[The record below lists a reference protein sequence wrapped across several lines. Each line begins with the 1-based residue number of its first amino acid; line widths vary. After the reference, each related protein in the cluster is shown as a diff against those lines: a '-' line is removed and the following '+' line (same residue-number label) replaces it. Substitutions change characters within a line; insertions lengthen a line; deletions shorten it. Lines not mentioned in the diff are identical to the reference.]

1 MTSTSRGMLRN
12 ERGST
17 IVLVL
22 LLVVLLTITVAAGFA
37 RSSSEQ
43 RTTADMEAQTGA
55 MMVAQSGLE
64 RYLFQVTALPTTFP
78 STQAYTL
85 NGGTANVTLHR
96 MHLTTGPGDP
106 TIYAARSLGR
116 YTRAKRYDARAT
128 VAERSVSQMLQWQ
141 TATIDVD
148 AAFTSLSGLHKN
160 GASGTV
166 SGVDQCNPSNVIA
179 GAAVPDGTHSQSGG
193 VGTPG
198 AYIDGNPDNAPE
210 YMGTPG
216 PGGTAQN
223 EVDID
228 WASIMNGTMLQP
240 DFLVNR
246 TVTPYTG
253 SIPTTAAQYN
263 NWPVVRI
270 NGNLNNADNF
280 NGKGVLIVTGNADLS
295 NISWRGVVLIGGAAE
310 VSGSATRV
318 WGTMVS
324 GLNVKLGMTVPE
336 SSIGNGNFLVQYN
349 SCDISSAL
357 NRLGGWQRI
366 ANTWTDNWP
375 TY

>member
-1 MTSTSRGMLRN
+1 MTSTSRGMSRN

-64 RYLFQVTALPTTFP
+64 RYLFQVTTLPTTFP
-78 STQAYTL
+78 ATQSFTL

-160 GASGTV
+160 GSSGTV

-193 VGTPG
+193 GGSPG
-198 AYIDGNPDNAPE
+198 AYIDGSPDNAPQ
-210 YMGTPG
+210 YMGTAG
-216 PGGTAQN
+216 PAGTAQN
-223 EVDID
+223 AVDID

-263 NWPVVRI
+263 NWPVVRV
-270 NGNLNNADNF
+270 NGNVTNGDNF
-280 NGKGVLIVTGNADLS
+280 TGKGVLIVTGNADLT
-295 NISWRGVVLIGGAAE
+295 NITWRGVVLIGGVAE

-318 WGTMVS
+318 WGTMIS
-324 GLNVKLGMTVPE
+324 GLNVKLGMTVGQA
-336 SSIGNGNFLVQYN
+336 SVGNGNFLVQYN
-349 SCDISSAL
+349 SCDIASAL